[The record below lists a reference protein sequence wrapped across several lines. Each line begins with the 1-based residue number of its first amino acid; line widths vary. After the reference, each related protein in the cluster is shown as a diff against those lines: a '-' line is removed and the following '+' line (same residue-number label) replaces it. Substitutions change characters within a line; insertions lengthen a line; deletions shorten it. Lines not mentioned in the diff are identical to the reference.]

1 METVD
6 QAPTA
11 SLNARVSAVAL
22 VVGAIAQV
30 VLSSLGAALTPLRI
44 LTLGICTLGVWA
56 FCDEMGM
63 RKPLI
68 RAGFVAF
75 ILAEFSRTSAL
86 VDPQSLAI
94 GRHYV
99 LYAFAIMIAL
109 LLWSV
114 AFLHRQRELKVA
126 GAIGAAATIAPIL
139 AMIVGHIAL
148 GAGAVYGIGSLMA
161 AADGAQLNDY
171 SFIKALDL
179 LFAIWACMSAWF
191 LWRGHIQAGK

>member
-1 METVD
+1 MGTIH
-6 QAPTA
+6 QASTA

-22 VVGAIAQV
+22 VVGAIAQIA
-30 VLSSLGAALTPLRI
+30 LSSLGHPFTPLRI
-44 LTLGICTLGVWA
+44 LTIGICTLGVWA

-75 ILAEFSRTSAL
+75 VLAEFSRASAL
-86 VDPQSLAI
+86 MDPQSPVI

-99 LYAFAIMIAL
+99 LYAFAVMIAL

-148 GAGAVYGIGSLMA
+148 GAGAVFGIGSLMA

-171 SFIKALDL
+171 SFIKALDV
-179 LFAIWACMSAWF
+179 LFAIWALVSAWF
-191 LWRGHIQAGK
+191 LWRGHIKAGN

>member
-1 METVD
+1 
-6 QAPTA
+6 
-11 SLNARVSAVAL
+11 
-22 VVGAIAQV
+22 
-30 VLSSLGAALTPLRI
+30 
-44 LTLGICTLGVWA
+44 
-56 FCDEMGM
+56 MGM

-68 RAGFVAF
+68 RAGFVTF

-86 VDPQSLAI
+86 MDPQSPAI

-99 LYAFAIMIAL
+99 LYAFAVMIAL

-148 GAGAVYGIGSLMA
+148 GAGAVFGIGSLMA
-161 AADGAQLNDY
+161 AAEGAQMNDY
-171 SFIKALDL
+171 SFIKALDV
-179 LFAIWACMSAWF
+179 LFAVWASVSSWF
-191 LWRGHIQAGK
+191 LWRGHIKTGN